1 MVSFDIKAL
10 FTNVPIEEA
19 LAAIHHRLQEDESLE
34 DRTALSADQ
43 VSHLLE
49 LCLKNNYFV
58 YDGQYY
64 KQKEGAAM
72 GSPVSPIVANIYMKM
87 FEDLALQRTQVPRIW
102 KRYVDDT
109 FCVMEEQ
116 NTSVFLDHLNSLR

>member
-1 MVSFDIKAL
+1 MSFDIKAL

-19 LAAIHHRLQEDESLE
+19 LTVIHHRLQEDESLE

-72 GSPVSPIVANIYMKM
+72 GSPVSPIVANIYMEM